1 MLDELF
7 ELQAALNKRIGNDTQ
22 ALRDNFDP
30 LKAGVMLNDYLMAAS
45 NELEELRDCTYWKH
59 WCKEAPEGRRFE
71 LHDLQNAR
79 VPLGFSARLAHR
91 GDPSLPR
98 QQQLGPDPPL

>member
-22 ALRDNFDP
+22 ALRDNLDP

-45 NELEELRDCTYWKH
+45 NELEGSVYSRSAASFK
-59 WCKEAPEGRRFE
+59 GRS
-71 LHDLQNAR
+71 QAAR
-79 VPLGFSARLAHR
+79 A
-91 GDPSLPR
+91 
-98 QQQLGPDPPL
+98 